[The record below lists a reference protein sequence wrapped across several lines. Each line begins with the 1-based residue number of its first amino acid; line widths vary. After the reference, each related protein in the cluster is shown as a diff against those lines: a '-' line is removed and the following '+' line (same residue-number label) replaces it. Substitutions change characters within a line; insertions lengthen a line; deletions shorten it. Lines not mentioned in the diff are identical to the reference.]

1 MRSIMAGSL
10 LVSLAGLVVSC
21 SGSSKKTADLPRP
34 EASDAGPALDANPD
48 RHIPTISGPA
58 RLLEGRYFVD
68 QGAPHPIACTQD
80 KDCIGDTVPD
90 ETGCCVRSSDAYPQT
105 FAWHAWSTRRRLSP
119 ACDEVKCPPLPVPS
133 MPEVCRLNV
142 ECEAGVCRNTCTEQ
156 PEPPPPEGQP
166 LQEPDQEEEQRQ
178 EQAPQK

>member
-1 MRSIMAGSL
+1 MRLPFAALVS
-10 LVSLAGLVVSC
+10 VSLAGLVVSC
-21 SGSSKKTADLPRP
+21 SGSSKQPTEAPRP
-34 EASDAGPALDANPD
+34 PGAGDAGTLDANPD
-48 RHIPTISGPA
+48 RHIPTMTGPP

-68 QGAPHPIACTQD
+68 EGAPHPIACTED

-142 ECEAGVCRNTCTEQ
+142 ECEGGTCKNTCDEEGPAT
-156 PEPPPPEGQP
+156 PPEGEP
-166 LQEPDQEEEQRQ
+166 LQKPDEEEQQ
-178 EQAPQK
+178 GGEQAPEK